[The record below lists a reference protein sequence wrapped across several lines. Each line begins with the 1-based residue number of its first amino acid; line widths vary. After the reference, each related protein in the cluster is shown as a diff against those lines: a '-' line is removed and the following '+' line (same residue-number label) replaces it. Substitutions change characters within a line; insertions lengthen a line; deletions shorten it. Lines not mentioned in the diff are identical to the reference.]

1 MERKT
6 KKTDLRIKNGKAL
19 CSLIGAAITG
29 LNFSVPKDFDL
40 NTALKVACSHN
51 LLPIAYHAL
60 NKAGFTGS
68 EMDRAEKTA
77 AGLVAKQAKLKV
89 MENKLSAAFT
99 GESIPHYILKGTQIQ
114 KYFPDNMVR
123 ITTDSDFY
131 VDEKYIDAVQKIMD
145 GFGFELF
152 EYNAEEKTY
161 EYTKQPRYNIE
172 IHCLLDNTDKPD
184 ELELLSSL
192 LHNPIEDTGCRL
204 RFSDEDLYLHVFFHL
219 YKHFSQ
225 SGAGIKMFLDVFV
238 LSRELKLDMNRITER
253 LKSVKLD
260 KFHGA
265 VLRLCDVLFNGAKS
279 DAVTDRFAQEVIS
292 GGAFGVEGINIGQ
305 NKVVSSDN
313 PQAEKKAVVSKR
325 LGTGKDNMRKR
336 YPVLKKAP
344 FLLPFCYG
352 FKAVKCVVIHPKEA
366 LSICGYLRGMSDKNI
381 KRKEKVLTDVG
392 LYEKL
397 KK

>member
-1 MERKT
+1 MKRKA
-6 KKTDLRIKNGKAL
+6 KKTDERTKNGKAL
-19 CSLIGAAITG
+19 CALIGAAVTG
-29 LNFSVPKDFDL
+29 QNLSVSDDFDL
-40 NTALKVACSHN
+40 DTALRVACSHN
-51 LLPIAYHAL
+51 MLPIAYHAL
-60 NKAGFTGS
+60 NRAGFTGK
-68 EMDRAEKTA
+68 EMDRAAKD
-77 AGLVAKQAKLKV
+77 AGNMVFKQAKLKG
-89 MENKLSAAFT
+89 MENKLSSAF
-99 GESIPHYILKGTQIQ
+99 SSKNIPYYILKGTQIQ
-114 KYFPDNMVR
+114 KYYPENMVR

-131 VDEKYIDAVQKIMD
+131 VDEKNIEAVKTIMTD
-145 GFGFELF
+145 FGFELL
-152 EYNAEEKTY
+152 EYNAAEKSY

-184 ELELLSSL
+184 ELEFLSSL
-192 LHNPIEDTGCRL
+192 LLNPIQDEGSML
-204 RFSDEDLYLHVFFHL
+204 RFNDEDMYLQVFFHL

-238 LSRELKLDMNRITER
+238 LRRELTLDTKRIKEKLESIG
-253 LKSVKLD
+253 LD
-260 KFHGA
+260 RFHSA

-279 DAVTDRFAQEVIS
+279 DSATDRFAEAVIS

-305 NKVVSSDN
+305 NKIVSSDN
-313 PQAEKKAVVSKR
+313 PEAEKKAVVSKR
-325 LGTGKDNMRKR
+325 LGTDKENMKKR

-366 LSICGYLRGMSDKNI
+366 LSICGYLRGLSSKNI
-381 KRKEKVLTDVG
+381 KLKEKILTDVG